1 MKSQKIATG
10 GLISALSL
18 LFLYLCSVV
27 PSGKIAMICISS
39 FCIGLCVALINI
51 RFSVVAYIAVSIL
64 GLILLPNKI
73 IPLLF
78 ILFFG
83 NYPVA
88 KLFLEKITNTYLM
101 WLVKIIVF
109 NIYAV
114 VTYFMVTRFID
125 VEINFAVPII
135 ILIANFAYVIYDF
148 AFSIFVTKILEIRR
162 KKL

>member
-10 GLISALSL
+10 GLLCALSL
-18 LFLYLCSVV
+18 LFLYLCNVV
-27 PSGKIAMICISS
+27 PSGKIAMMCLSS

-51 RFSVVAYIAVSIL
+51 KFSIIAFLAVSIL
-64 GLILLPNKI
+64 GLMLLPNKV

-88 KLFLEKITNTYLM
+88 KLFLEKIKKTYLM
-101 WLVKIIVF
+101 WIVKFIVF

-114 VTYFMVTRFID
+114 VTYFVITCFIN
-125 VEINFAVPII
+125 VEINFAVPMI
-135 ILIANFAYVIYDF
+135 ILIANFAYVVYDF

>member
-1 MKSQKIATG
+1 M
-10 GLISALSL
+10 
-18 LFLYLCSVV
+18 F
-27 PSGKIAMICISS
+27 M
-39 FCIGLCVALINI
+39 
-51 RFSVVAYIAVSIL
+51 
-64 GLILLPNKI
+64 
-73 IPLLF
+73 
-78 ILFFG
+78 LFFG
-83 NYPVA
+83 NYPIA
-88 KLFLEKITNTYLM
+88 KLFLEKITNVYLM
-101 WLVKIIVF
+101 WLVKIFVF

>member
-10 GLISALSL
+10 GLLCALSL
-18 LFLYLCSVV
+18 LFLYLCNVV
-27 PSGKIAMICISS
+27 PSGKLAMICISS

-51 RFSVVAYIAVSIL
+51 KFSVIAYIAVSVL
-64 GLILLPNKI
+64 GLLILPNKVV
-73 IPLLF
+73 PLLF
-78 ILFFG
+78 VLFFG
-83 NYPVA
+83 NYPVV
-88 KLFLEKITNTYLM
+88 KFYLEKVNKSYVM
-101 WLVKIIVF
+101 WLIKIIVF

-114 VTYFMVTRFID
+114 ITYFVIRSFVN

-135 ILIANFAYVIYDF
+135 ILIADFAYIIYDF

>member
-10 GLISALSL
+10 GLLCALSL
-18 LFLYLCSVV
+18 LFLYLCNVI
-27 PSGKIAMICISS
+27 PSGKIAMICLSS

-51 RFSVVAYIAVSIL
+51 KFSLITYVAVSIL
-64 GLILLPNKI
+64 SLILLPNKI

-88 KLFLEKITNTYLM
+88 KLFLEKIKKTYLM
-101 WLVKIIVF
+101 WIVKFIVF

-114 VTYFMVTRFID
+114 FTYFVITCFIN
-125 VEINFAVPII
+125 VEINFAVPMI
-135 ILIANFAYVIYDF
+135 ILIANFDYVVYDF

>member
-10 GLISALSL
+10 GLLCALSL
-18 LFLYLCSVV
+18 LFLYLCSAL

-51 RFSVVAYIAVSIL
+51 RFSIIAFLTVSIL
-64 GLILLPNKI
+64 GLMLLPNKV

-88 KLFLEKITNTYLM
+88 KLYLEKITNTYLM

-114 VTYFMVTRFID
+114 VTYFVIRCFIN
-125 VEINFAVPII
+125 VEIDFAVPMI
-135 ILIANFAYVIYDF
+135 ILIANFAYVVYDF